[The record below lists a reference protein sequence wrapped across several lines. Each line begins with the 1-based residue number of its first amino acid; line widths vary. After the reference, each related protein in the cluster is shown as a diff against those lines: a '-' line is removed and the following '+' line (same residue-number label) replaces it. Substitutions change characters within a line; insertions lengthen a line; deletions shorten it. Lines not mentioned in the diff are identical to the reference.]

1 MQVFALRI
9 RAAVIALCLGFG
21 VLAGQPAFA
30 QQGVMR
36 IAAIVN
42 DDLIS
47 VYDLQNRVR
56 WVVLS
61 SGIRPD
67 QSNQRRVV
75 QQVLRDLVAERLR
88 LQEAERLSIRV
99 TDREIDRQIQVL
111 ADRQNTDV
119 GGFLERVSQRGIDP
133 ATVRAQARANIA
145 WNKLATRQLRRQVN
159 VGEDEI
165 DLELEKLRSA
175 LNLPQKRLQEV
186 FLSFDSEGNEA
197 ETFQAAERIVQQAR
211 EGSDFSSL
219 ARAFS
224 QSRTAQEGGDLGW
237 LTEAQLGPELL
248 DAFRSLRPGD
258 TSDPI
263 RTPSGIAILHVSGQ
277 RAGGVSVQ
285 DAQLDLYQ
293 IALPVQQN
301 ATPAQAAAAAGLL
314 NEIRPAIASCETA
327 REIAGQ
333 LQDAT
338 AAGANGV
345 RLGDMPENL
354 QSALA
359 ALQAGET
366 SEPVR
371 TPRAVLI
378 VTICAR
384 DDAGA
389 ALPSRA
395 DILNRIGTER
405 MELLARRYM
414 RDLRREAFIDIRL

>member
-1 MQVFALRI
+1 MQSFAIRI
-9 RAAVIALCLGFG
+9 RAVLGILCLSLG
-21 VLAGQPAFA
+21 LTAGEALA

-42 DDLIS
+42 EDLIS

-61 SGIRPD
+61 SGIRAD
-67 QSNQRRVV
+67 QSNQRRIV
-75 QQVLRDLVAERLR
+75 QQVLRDLVDERLR
-88 LQEAERLSIRV
+88 MQEAERLSIRV
-99 TDREIDRQIQVL
+99 TDREIDRQIQTQ
-111 ADRQNTDV
+111 ADRQNLSVD
-119 GGFLERVSQRGIDP
+119 GFLDRVAQRGIDP
-133 ATVRAQARANIA
+133 ATVRAQVRANIA
-145 WNKLATRQLRRQVN
+145 WNKLATRQLRRQVD

-165 DLELEKLRSA
+165 DLELEKLRDA
-175 LNLPQKRLQEV
+175 LNQPQKRLQEV
-186 FLSFDSEGNEA
+186 FLSFDSETNET
-197 ETFQAAERIVQQAR
+197 EIFQSAERIVQQAR
-211 EGSDFSSL
+211 EGSDFGSL

-224 QSRTAQEGGDLGW
+224 QSRTAQEGGEIGW
-237 LTEAQLGPELL
+237 VAEAQVGPDLV
-248 DAFRSLRPGD
+248 DAFRALGPGD

-263 RTPSGIAILHVSGQ
+263 RTPSGIAVLHVSEQ
-277 RAGGVSVQ
+277 RAGGISVQ

-301 ATPAQAAAAAGLL
+301 AAPAQWDAAAGFL
-314 NEIRPAIASCETA
+314 NEIRPAIVSCESA

-333 LQDAT
+333 VQDAT

-345 RLGDMPENL
+345 RLGDMPDNL
-354 QSALA
+354 QAALA

-366 SEPVR
+366 SQPVR

-378 VTICAR
+378 VTICNR

-389 ALPSRA
+389 ALPSRE